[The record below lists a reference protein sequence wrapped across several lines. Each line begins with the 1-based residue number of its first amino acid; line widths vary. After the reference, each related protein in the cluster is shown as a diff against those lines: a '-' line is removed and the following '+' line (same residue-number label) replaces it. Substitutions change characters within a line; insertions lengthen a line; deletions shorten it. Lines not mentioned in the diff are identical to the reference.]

1 MGCMLLCAGLA
12 TFDIVLW
19 RNGVMHMAGGTATNV
34 AAAAAWLGTP
44 SAVAARVGDDEAG
57 RHVARELRAL
67 GVDTALLEVDEG
79 QTMRLVHSVS
89 PDGHRFSVRCP
100 GCRRTLPRHRG
111 LTRALARAA
120 GDGTRAVVVDRV
132 TTAGVELA
140 ERIGAA
146 GASVVY
152 EPSRC
157 PRAELHARMLACAD
171 LVKVSDDSGI
181 EALLDHRGRR
191 SDGLDVVTLGSGG
204 LRWRVGGGPWR
215 HERVD
220 AAETLD
226 AAGAGDWTTAA
237 LLHRCGLRIP
247 RDRRTLE
254 EAFRFAQAIARLSV
268 RFPGA
273 RGLSRWLP
281 RNQLEAAVDGRVELP
296 EPEPSED
303 DRLAAGADAC
313 PVCLLPPPRR

>member
-1 MGCMLLCAGLA
+1 MLLCAGLA

-19 RNGVMHMAGGTATNV
+19 RDAVMHTAGGTATNV

-44 SAVAARVGDDEAG
+44 SAVAGRVGDDEAG

-67 GVDTALLEVDEG
+67 GVDTALLAVDEG
-79 QTMRLVHSVS
+79 QTMRLVHTVS

-100 GCRRTLPRHRG
+100 GCRRALPRHRG
-111 LTRALARAA
+111 LPRALARAA

-132 TTAGVELA
+132 TAAAVELA
-140 ERIGAA
+140 ERVGAA
-146 GASVVY
+146 GATVVY

-171 LVKVSDDSGI
+171 LVKVSDDSGM
-181 EALLDHRGRR
+181 EALLEHPRRR
-191 SDGLDVVTLGSGG
+191 SDGLDVVTLGPDG
-204 LRWRVGGGPWR
+204 LRWRVGGGRWR
-215 HERVD
+215 LEGVEP
-220 AAETLD
+220 AETLD

-237 LLHRCGLRIP
+237 LLHACGLRIP

-254 EAFRFAQAIARLSV
+254 EAFLFAQAIARLSV

-273 RGLSRWLP
+273 RGMSRWLP
-281 RNQLEAAVDGRVELP
+281 RHELEAAVDERLGLP

-303 DRLAAGADAC
+303 DRLPAGPGAC
-313 PVCLLPPPRR
+313 PVCLLPPRPDSD